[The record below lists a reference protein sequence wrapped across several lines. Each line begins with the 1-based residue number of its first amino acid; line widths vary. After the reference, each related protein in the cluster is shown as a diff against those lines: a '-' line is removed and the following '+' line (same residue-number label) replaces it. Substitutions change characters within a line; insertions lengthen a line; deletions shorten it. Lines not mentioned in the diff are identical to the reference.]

1 MSEKP
6 DESATPSSAAGTPS
20 SSGTPSPSGAGQAAE
35 VHVVAEER
43 APQRTQRSGSCL
55 GRIATGAVAA
65 IIAFIVLANI
75 VAPYGVNGQG
85 MVPTLRDGQHVLVH
99 TVRFLRFQ
107 FLPNRGDIVIYHPN
121 DHPDTTTIG
130 RVIAIP
136 GDTIQVTSDS
146 VIVNGKTLT
155 EHYIAAGQPENLN
168 TVPVTKLAS
177 QQYFILGDNRPGT
190 NSDDSREF
198 RAVSFDRII
207 GVAWITLP

>member
-6 DESATPSSAAGTPS
+6 EETIAHTSAAGTPN
-20 SSGTPSPSGAGQAAE
+20 PSNPSGAGQTAE

-43 APQRTQRSGSCL
+43 TPERPRGGGCCL
-55 GRIATGAVAA
+55 GRIVSAA
-65 IIAFIVLANI
+65 IAAIVAFIVLANL
-75 VAPYGVNGQG
+75 VAPYGVSGQG
-85 MVPTLRDGQHVLVH
+85 MVPTLRDGQTVLVH
-99 TVRFLRFQ
+99 TTRFLSLH

-121 DHPDTTTIG
+121 DHPDKSVIG
-130 RVIAIP
+130 RVLAIP

-155 EHYIAAGQPENLN
+155 EHYIATGQPENLN
-168 TVPVTKLAS
+168 TVPATKMAS

-190 NSDDSREF
+190 KSDDSREF
-198 RAVSFDRII
+198 GAVSFDRIT